1 MRALVLGCGRIGS
14 GVAREL
20 ASRDVEVVAIDHDPA
35 ALARLGDGVRARRL
49 TGSVLDQAV
58 LLDGGIEHADAVA
71 AVTGDDE
78 VNAVVALVARRR
90 FAVPTVIARLYDP
103 RTAELNQLLGVRTL
117 APITW
122 GVQRI
127 ADLVTAS
134 SVTPIATLGAGG
146 VEIVDVR
153 IPALLNGRTVAELTV
168 AGEIEPVALT
178 RHGRTVLAT
187 PATSLSTGDVAHV
200 AVAAA
205 SLGRLAALVGDDA
218 LGHG

>member
-20 ASRDVEVVAIDHDPA
+20 DSRDLEVVAIDRDPA
-35 ALARLGDGVRARRL
+35 ALARLGDGFRGTRL

-58 LLDGGIEHADAVA
+58 LLEAGIDRADAVA

-78 VNAVVALVARRR
+78 VNAAVALVARRR

-103 RTAELNQLLGVRTL
+103 RTAEINQRLGIRTL

-134 SVTPIATLGAGG
+134 SLTPVATLGAGT
-146 VEIVDVR
+146 VEIVDAR
-153 IPALLNGRTVAELTV
+153 IPALLGGRSATELTV
-168 AGEIEPVALT
+168 PGEIALIAVT

-187 PATSLSTGDVAHV
+187 PTTPLAVGDVAHL
-200 AVAAA
+200 AVATA